1 MQFSWNALQSENMQL
16 YWPNFKNQKSK
27 KLSYIFLAF
36 FLAYIS
42 YFWRFLE
49 LTFEIRL
56 RKYKKFPQYFCI
68 FLGCKYLQSKKIR
81 KSAKKKKVY
90 LVGYNPTRN
99 FPGSQPKKIR
109 STVEKF
115 RLYFELVSNVHWTYR
130 WYTWHQAEEQSFNI
144 QLFPQ
149 LFFREIFFQKIFS
162 FLNQYNSL
170 KNVIYIH
177 WIQILIK
184 S

>member
-1 MQFSWNALQSENMQL
+1 MGLDF
-16 YWPNFKNQKSK
+16 
-27 KLSYIFLAF
+27 
-36 FLAYIS
+36 
-42 YFWRFLE
+42 
-49 LTFEIRL
+49 
-56 RKYKKFPQYFCI
+56 FCI
-68 FLGCKYLQSKKIR
+68 FFDCFLTSPVVSRTIFDCTFVISSTYSRVLTNVIRIFFDLKKLQPRKIQKYGEKKI
-81 KSAKKKKVY
+81 SVSGGVY
-90 LVGYNPTRN
+90 PTRN

>member
-1 MQFSWNALQSENMQL
+1 MIR
-16 YWPNFKNQKSK
+16 
-27 KLSYIFLAF
+27 YI
-36 FLAYIS
+36 
-42 YFWRFLE
+42 R
-49 LTFEIRL
+49 
-56 RKYKKFPQYFCI
+56 KKFKI
-68 FLGCKYLQSKKIR
+68 FKFLNFTFFSFVASGIW
-81 KSAKKKKVY
+81 SADPWIGSLTLYHCVT
-90 LVGYNPTRN
+90 NSPTRN